1 MQIYP
6 AIDIKNGRA
15 VRLVQGL
22 ADNVTDYGAPVN
34 AGPPPGG
41 GRLHSG
47 WFIFCC
53 IFFCTM
59 LAAAIAQAI
68 YGRVKKAR
76 AKKEG

>member
-34 AGPPPGG
+34 AAMNWKIRGQP
-41 GRLHSG
+41 
-47 WFIFCC
+47 I
-53 IFFCTM
+53 CT
-59 LAAAIAQAI
+59 L
-68 YGRVKKAR
+68 
-76 AKKEG
+76 